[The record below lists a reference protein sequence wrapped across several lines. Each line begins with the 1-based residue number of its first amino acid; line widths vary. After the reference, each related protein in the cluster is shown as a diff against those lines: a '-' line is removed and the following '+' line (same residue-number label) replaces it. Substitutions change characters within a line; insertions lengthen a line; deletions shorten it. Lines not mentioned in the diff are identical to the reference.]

1 MTRSGAGLRIVVQ
14 NGEYWLSNKGDL
26 AMLDVTLR
34 RLHRQWP
41 AARLGVITS
50 APLLLRA
57 FAPATEPLTVTGP
70 GAWPRSG
77 LAARLASR
85 LGPGVAGPPSIAWLS
100 ARDRVDGL
108 WQRVVRRL
116 GVRLPAASGWVPDA
130 ASGATLVLAIGG
142 GYLTDVDAEQVHRT
156 LDLLEH
162 AADRGIP
169 TAMVGQGLGPL
180 DEPVLRE
187 RARAVLPRVDL
198 IALREGRT
206 GPGLLAG
213 LGVAA
218 ERIVVTGDDA
228 IELGYAARRDEPGSD
243 IGLCLRAAGYSP
255 VARAARASVAS
266 TVTTLATETGSTIRP
281 LIISEYRSEDRR
293 STLPLVAGFPRVTP
307 VLGRYATP
315 HELARRVAHC
325 RVLVTG
331 AYHLAVFA
339 LSQGIP
345 VVGLSSS
352 RYYDDKL
359 HGLRDMFG
367 GGLEPI
373 RLDDPDLDKRLGQ
386 AVRSAWDRAGELREP
401 LRERAREQIAASRQA
416 YERVFALVER
426 TDPVAN
432 RA

>member
-1 MTRSGAGLRIVVQ
+1 MVQ

-34 RLHRQWP
+34 RLLQRWP
-41 AARLGVITS
+41 AARVGVLTS

-57 FAPATEPLTVTGP
+57 FAPAVEPLTVTGS
-70 GAWPRSG
+70 GAWSRSG
-77 LAARLASR
+77 PAARLAAR
-85 LGPGVAGPPSIAWLS
+85 LGPGVVGHPSIAWLS
-100 ARDRVDGL
+100 ARDRVGGYRERL
-108 WQRVVRRL
+108 ATRL
-116 GVRLPAASGWVPDA
+116 GRRRSSGHGSGWVPAA
-130 ASGATLVLAIGG
+130 ASDATLVLAIGG

-162 AADRGIP
+162 AVDRGIP

-180 DEPVLRE
+180 DDPVLRD
-187 RARAVLPRVDL
+187 RARSVLPRVDL
-198 IALREGRT
+198 IALREGLR
-206 GPGLLAG
+206 GPGLLAE

-228 IELGYAARRDEPGSD
+228 IELGYDARRDEPGTD

-255 VARAARASVAS
+255 VARAARASVARA
-266 TVTTLATETGSTIRP
+266 VTALASETGSTLRP

-293 STLPLVAGFPRVTP
+293 STLPLVAGFPRVAP
-307 VLGRYATP
+307 GLGRYATP
-315 HELARRVAHC
+315 RELAGRVARC

-345 VVGLSSS
+345 VVGLTSS

-359 HGLRDMFG
+359 HGLRDMFE

-373 RLDDPDLDKRLGQ
+373 RLDDPDLEHRLGQ
-386 AVRSAWDRAGELREP
+386 AVRTAWDRAGELREP
-401 LRERAREQIAASRQA
+401 LRARAREQIAASQQGF
-416 YERVFALVER
+416 ERVFALVEH
-426 TDPVAN
+426 TDRLAN

>member
-1 MTRSGAGLRIVVQ
+1 LRIVVQ

-34 RLHRQWP
+34 RLHQRWP
-41 AARLGVITS
+41 TAHLGVLTS

-57 FAPATEPLTVTGP
+57 FAPAAEPLTVTGR

-77 LAARLASR
+77 IAARLASR

-100 ARDRVDGL
+100 ARDRVDAYR
-108 WQRVVRRL
+108 QRFLTRVGARRSSA
-116 GVRLPAASGWVPDA
+116 PGWVPAA
-130 ASGATLVLAIGG
+130 ASDATLVLAIGG

-180 DEPVLRE
+180 DDPVLRD

-198 IALREGRT
+198 IALREGRM
-206 GPGLLAG
+206 GPGLLAE
-213 LGVAA
+213 LGVPA
-218 ERIVVTGDDA
+218 ERVVVTGDDA
-228 IELGYAARRDEPGSD
+228 IELGHDARRDEPGSD

-255 VARAARASVAS
+255 VARAARASVARA
-266 TVTTLATETGSTIRP
+266 VTALATENGSTIRP
-281 LIISEYRSEDRR
+281 LIISEYHSEDRR
-293 STLPLVAGFPRVTP
+293 STLPLVSGVPRVAP

-315 HELARRVAHC
+315 HELAGRVAHC

-359 HGLRDMFG
+359 HGLRDMFE

-373 RLDDPDLDKRLGQ
+373 RLDDPDLDQRLGR
-386 AVRSAWDRAGELREP
+386 AVRSAWDRAGEVREP
-401 LRERAREQIAASRQA
+401 LRARARDQIEASRQA
-416 YERVFALVER
+416 FERVYALVER
-426 TDPVAN
+426 ADRVAN
-432 RA
+432 PA

>member
-1 MTRSGAGLRIVVQ
+1 MVQ

-34 RLHRQWP
+34 RLLQRWP
-41 AARLGVITS
+41 GARLGVLTS

-57 FAPATEPLTVTGP
+57 FAPAAEPVAVTGA
-70 GAWPRSG
+70 GAWRERG
-77 LAARLASR
+77 LVARLTSR
-85 LGPGVAGPPSIAWLS
+85 LGPEAVGPPSIAWLS
-100 ARDRVDGL
+100 ARDRGGGY
-108 WQRVVRRL
+108 RERIAGRL
-116 GVRLPAASGWVPDA
+116 GLRRTSGSGSGWVPAA
-130 ASGATLVLAIGG
+130 ASDASLVLALGG

-156 LDLLEH
+156 FDLLEH
-162 AADRGIP
+162 AADRGVP

-180 DEPVLRE
+180 DDPVLRE

-198 IALREGRT
+198 IALREGRR
-206 GPGLLAG
+206 GPGLLAE

-228 IELGYAARRDEPGSD
+228 IELGHDARRDEPGTD

-255 VARAARASVAS
+255 VARAARASVAR
-266 TVTTLATETGSTIRP
+266 TVTALAAETGSTLRP
-281 LIISEYRSEDRR
+281 LIISEFRSEDRR
-293 STLPLVAGFPRVTP
+293 STLPLVAGFPRVAP

-315 HELARRVAHC
+315 RELADRVAHC

-339 LSQGIP
+339 LAQGIP
-345 VVGLSSS
+345 VVGLTAS

-359 HGLRDMFG
+359 HGLRDMFE
-367 GGLEPI
+367 GGLEPV
-373 RLDDPDLDKRLGQ
+373 RLDEPDLDHRLGE
-386 AVRSAWDRAGELREP
+386 AMRAAWDGAAELREP
-401 LRERAREQIAASRQA
+401 LRARARAQIEASRQGF
-416 YERVFALVER
+416 ERVYALVER
-426 TDPVAN
+426 TDRVAD